1 MSAVVEM
8 APERIASPSNKIKMF
23 GDYMATKVVGAG
35 SFTEVWKARHTL
47 HGNQVAIK
55 DVDLQKLNKHLRDCL
70 DCEIKFL
77 RSVNHPNII
86 RLLETIED
94 GDHLFLVLEYC
105 AGGNLAAYIQRYGRV
120 QEQIARNFMR
130 QLGAGLEVLHAHHVI
145 HRDLKPE
152 NLLLSTHEDD
162 AVLKIADFGL
172 CRYLSPDEQARIVCG
187 SPLYMAPEVLQFQ
200 EYNSKVDMWS
210 TGAILFELLN
220 GHPPFYGRSN
230 YQLLQNIKNCTILPF
245 PEVIL
250 SDLHPDCIDICT
262 KLLCQNPAKRLST
275 EEFLKHKFL
284 LTS

>member
-1 MSAVVEM
+1 MSAVLEM

-55 DVDLQKLNKHLRDCL
+55 DVDLQKLNKHLRYCL

-105 AGGNLAAYIQRYGRV
+105 AGGNLAAYVQRYGRV

-200 EYNSKVDMWS
+200 EYDSKVDMWS

-230 YQLLQNIKNCTILPF
+230 CQLLQNIKNCTILPF

-262 KLLCQNPAKRLST
+262 KLLCQNPGKRLST

>member
-1 MSAVVEM
+1 MSAVLEM

-55 DVDLQKLNKHLRDCL
+55 DVDLQKLNKHLRYCL

-200 EYNSKVDMWS
+200 EYDSKVDMWS

-230 YQLLQNIKNCTILPF
+230 CQLLQNIKNCTILPF

-262 KLLCQNPAKRLST
+262 KLLCQNPGKRLST

>member
-1 MSAVVEM
+1 MSAVLEM
-8 APERIASPSNKIKMF
+8 APERMASPSNKIKMF

-35 SFTEVWKARHTL
+35 SFTEVWKAKHTL

-70 DCEIKFL
+70 ACEIKFL

-200 EYNSKVDMWS
+200 KYDSKVDMWS
-210 TGAILFELLN
+210 VGAILFELLN
-220 GHPPFYGRSN
+220 GHPPFSGKN
-230 YQLLQNIKNCTILPF
+230 NCQLLKNIKNCTILPF
-245 PEVIL
+245 SEIIL

-262 KLLCQNPAKRLST
+262 KLLRQNPAKRLST
-275 EEFLKHKFL
+275 EEFLKHNFL
-284 LTS
+284 STS

>member
-1 MSAVVEM
+1 MSAVLEM

-200 EYNSKVDMWS
+200 EYDSKVDMWS

-230 YQLLQNIKNCTILPF
+230 CQLLQNIKNCTILPF

-262 KLLCQNPAKRLST
+262 KLLCQNPGKRLST